1 MNTIAMI
8 KNEETGKGKLTELEG
23 EYTISD
29 TIAIYDYQYLDDIA
43 QHRQYLHTP
52 TNTRVVHKQY
62 SISAYNVLRSI
73 QKLSFDCWEPVLPE
87 IYILCFNHDLQIVE
101 TLEKYI
107 EGQSL
112 ESFLKDPDCEATI
125 FDILTF
131 SKTIT
136 TLLSDLDVD
145 DIILRDLAPQNII
158 LEEIYLPYVIDF
170 NSACFGCL
178 ESYSNDKPVGTI
190 GYASPE
196 HFEINKVT
204 PKSDVYSFGKILSEL
219 IEKYDNSEWDHPL
232 IMPIIKTVVSQMIS
246 NDPTKRPN
254 ANSLQEL
261 FSYLLDVD
269 EEDEVDVEEF
279 LDMLNY
285 Y

>member
-1 MNTIAMI
+1 M
-8 KNEETGKGKLTELEG
+8 
-23 EYTISD
+23 
-29 TIAIYDYQYLDDIA
+29 
-43 QHRQYLHTP
+43 
-52 TNTRVVHKQY
+52 
-62 SISAYNVLRSI
+62 
-73 QKLSFDCWEPVLPE
+73 PE
-87 IYILCFNHDLQIVE
+87 IYVLCYNHELQIVE
-101 TLEKYI
+101 TLERYI
-107 EGQSL
+107 EGQSI

-131 SKTIT
+131 SKTIAAF
-136 TLLSDLDVD
+136 LSDLELD

-158 LEEIYLPYVIDF
+158 LEEIYLAYVIDF

-190 GYASPE
+190 DYTSPE
-196 HFEINKVT
+196 HFEINMVT

-232 IMPIIKTVVSQMIS
+232 IMPIIKTVISQMIS
-246 NDPTKRPN
+246 NDADKRSN
-254 ANSLQEL
+254 ASSLQDL
-261 FSYLLDVD
+261 FSYLLDVE
-269 EEDEVDVEEF
+269 EEDEVDVEGF